1 MKGDFSRD
9 SFDPIRHFSRV
20 LMQQGRVQLD
30 ADWNEQQSIVLHF
43 LRTLARDLIGPHGG
57 AKESFK
63 IEKLGPS
70 NFSIASGTYYVDGW
84 LCENDVNVAFT
95 NANGNLPRQPHYEP
109 TEPNPL
115 ENDKDYLAYLDVWER
130 DLSDVEDPSLR
141 EVALNGAQT
150 ASRAQMVWQ
159 VKVIDL
165 KKPNLPPQD
174 GSDAG
179 WQDWFD
185 TNLHHGPRG
194 LLSTK
199 TAQDTESVD
208 KSPCVVSSDARYRG
222 VENQLYR
229 VEIHSGGKAGHGGTF
244 KWSRENGS
252 VAFTAH
258 EIKGNVVKLS
268 QWWRDEGLGLK
279 RGDLVEILDDTSA
292 LHFDDNTSEPLRCVT
307 FVDQDAMTITLDE
320 APVLLSTI
328 PERHPI
334 IRRWDH
340 RVTSETELNTIALK
354 EGEPI
359 ALEDGI
365 SITFEGKVGGVQPYY
380 RPGDYWLIPARTA
393 LRDTL
398 WPRLKAGEGGT
409 MGDPKPLPPHGVVH
423 HYAPLATFKVPI
435 NGDIKHLRVEI
446 GK

>member
-57 AKESFK
+57 AKKSF
-63 IEKLGPS
+63 EVARLDPS

-84 LCENDVNVAFT
+84 LCENDVDVTFT
-95 NANGNLPRQPHYEP
+95 KGNGTQPRQPHYEP
-109 TEPNPL
+109 AGPNSM
-115 ENDKDYLAYLDVWER
+115 ENGKGYLAYLDVWER
-130 DLSDVEDPSLR
+130 HLSDVEDPSLR

-150 ASRAQMVWQ
+150 ASRAQVVWQ
-159 VKVIDL
+159 VKVIELEETD
-165 KKPNLPPQD
+165 LPPKGGTD
-174 GSDAG
+174 EG
-179 WQDWFD
+179 WQGWFSR
-185 TNLHHGPRG
+185 NLYDGPRG

-199 TAQDTESVD
+199 TAHDTESVD
-208 KSPCVVSSDARYRG
+208 KRPCVVASDSRYRG

-229 VEIHSGGKAGHGGTF
+229 VEIHSGGKAGEGGTF

-252 VAFTAH
+252 VAFTVH

-268 QWWRDEGLGLK
+268 QWWRDERLGLK
-279 RGDLVEILDDTSA
+279 QDDLVEILDDTRA
-292 LHFDDNTSEPLRCVT
+292 LHFDDNTSEPLRRVT
-307 FVDQDAMTITLDE
+307 SVDQDAMTITLDE
-320 APVLLSTI
+320 PPVLLSAI
-328 PERHPI
+328 ADRHPI

-340 RVTSETELNTIALK
+340 GATSETELNTIALM
-354 EGEPI
+354 EGVPI

-365 SITFEGKVGGVQPYY
+365 SITFEKEVEGRHPHY
-380 RPGDYWLIPARTA
+380 RTGDYWLIPARTA
-393 LRDTL
+393 LGDTL
-398 WPRLKAGEGGT
+398 WPRLKVGEGGT
-409 MGDPKPLPPHGVVH
+409 VGGPKPLPPHGIEH
-423 HYAPLATFKVPI
+423 HYAPLATIPI
-435 NGDIKHLRVEI
+435 TGDVTNLRVEI